1 MPYVCLSRAA
11 MWQMSWRVDYVGDD
25 EHLWAV
31 GWLENVTYG
40 LMAFERAN
48 DAGHKESSLE
58 EIPTLKTLK
67 DLPSPTTTSVSII
80 TPPKVTLGI
89 LQEAKALGVP
99 ALWLQPGA
107 EDDEVRQYVND
118 NLSDRVILGGP
129 CILVSGDKIL
139 ESLTK

>member
-1 MPYVCLSRAA
+1 MPTTAEIQKLFLSSPRYAVVGA
-11 MWQMSWRVDYVGDD
+11 SKDPSKYGTRVLKWYITRKRD
-25 EHLWAV
+25 
-31 GWLENVTYG
+31 VTPIH
-40 LMAFERAN
+40 
-48 DAGHKESSLE
+48 HKESSLE
-58 EIPTLKTLK
+58 DLPTLKSLK

-107 EDDEVRQYVND
+107 EDDEVKQYVKD
-118 NLSDRVILGGP
+118 NLSDRVVLGGP
-129 CILVSGDKIL
+129 CILVSGDKVV

>member
-1 MPYVCLSRAA
+1 MPTTAEIQRLFLSSPKYAVVGA
-11 MWQMSWRVDYVGDD
+11 SKDPSKYGTRVLKWYIACKKD
-25 EHLWAV
+25 
-31 GWLENVTYG
+31 VTPIH
-40 LMAFERAN
+40 
-48 DAGHKESSLE
+48 HKESSLE

-67 DLPSPTTTSVSII
+67 DLPSPTTASVSII

-139 ESLTK
+139 ESLTR